1 MSLLA
6 FIFLYV
12 QMILTNILD
21 PLLNKSPC
29 FLSATLMP
37 LFLQNIQKNSLRILN
52 SRSRCITF

>member
-21 PLLNKSPC
+21 PLLNKSPY